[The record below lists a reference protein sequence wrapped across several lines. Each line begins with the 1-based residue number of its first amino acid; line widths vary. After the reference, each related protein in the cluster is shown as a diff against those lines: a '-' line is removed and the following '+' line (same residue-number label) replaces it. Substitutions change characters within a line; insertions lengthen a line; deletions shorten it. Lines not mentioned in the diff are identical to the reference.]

1 MESLTDRMD
10 TINRLVNE
18 GTITEAL
25 EAARTLVRDN
35 PGSAEAWFTLG
46 KILWKL
52 GRRAEATS
60 AYRTAADIEPS
71 GPAAIAL
78 AHAQDIVD
86 YFNPDLF
93 NP

>member
-1 MESLTDRMD
+1 MQSLTHRID
-10 TINRLVNE
+10 TITRLVHE
-18 GTITEAL
+18 GTLAEAL
-25 EAARTLVRDN
+25 DAARALVSDN
-35 PGSAEAWFTLG
+35 PGNAEAWFTLG

-60 AYRTAADIEPS
+60 AYRTAADIDPS
-71 GPAAIAL
+71 GPSAIAL
-78 AHAQDIVD
+78 AHAQDIAD